1 MNNNTRVDF
10 DLHGLIG
17 IRLVNP
23 SASDIQT
30 VRKQLGSLQVGS
42 LDREPDITI
51 RFEEHLLLPEL
62 KYLGRDQA
70 GFTADGFFVLHSK
83 KAKAKARIPFDT
95 IGSECEIVC
104 ETGLRAVPLL
114 IAILNLTLLNKGCI
128 ALHASAFVYGDT
140 GVLVT
145 GWAKSGKTEALLAF
159 AAHGARYVGDE
170 WVILTK
176 DGKTMYGLPEPMT
189 VWDWHVEQLPTIR
202 ERLPITKSLAFKA
215 VHLAGRLQNY
225 FARSWLKNTLPV
237 RLAAEL
243 LPALNRQLFIKV
255 PVEQLFAKDAI
266 ELISKP
272 EKLFLIMS
280 QEQPGIA
287 VEAWSSEDI
296 ARRMLESI
304 YYEQV
309 PFFEYFNAFKFAF
322 PEARNDFLENIRILQ
337 SDILTSALR
346 NKEAYR
352 VLHPY
357 PFSFEELYRDMAP
370 YCRDLT
376 SRESL

>member
-1 MNNNTRVDF
+1 MNNNTHVDF

-17 IRLVNP
+17 IRLVTP
-23 SASDIQT
+23 SEADIQA
-30 VRKQLGSLQVGS
+30 VKKQLGSLRVAP

-51 RFEEHLLLPEL
+51 RFEEYLLLPEL

-70 GFTADGFFVLHSK
+70 GFTNDGFFILHSK
-83 KAKAKARIPFDT
+83 KSKAKARIPFET
-95 IGSECEIVC
+95 IGSQCEIVC

-128 ALHASAFVYGDT
+128 ALHASAFVYGAT

-176 DGKTMYGLPEPMT
+176 DGETMYGLPEPMT
-189 VWDWHVEQLPTIR
+189 VWDWHIDQLPRIR
-202 ERLPITKSLAFKA
+202 DQLTITKSLAFKA
-215 VHLAGRLQNY
+215 IHLAGRLQNY
-225 FARSWLKNTLPV
+225 FGNGRMKNTLPM
-237 RLAAEL
+237 RLMADVM
-243 LPALNRQLFIKV
+243 PALNRQLFIKV

-322 PEARNDFLENIRILQ
+322 PEARNDFLENVRMLQ

-357 PFSFEELYRDMAP
+357 PFSFEDLYREMAP
-370 YCRDLT
+370 YCRDLN
-376 SRESL
+376 SPKSL

>member
-1 MNNNTRVDF
+1 
-10 DLHGLIG
+10 
-17 IRLVNP
+17 
-23 SASDIQT
+23 
-30 VRKQLGSLQVGS
+30 
-42 LDREPDITI
+42 
-51 RFEEHLLLPEL
+51 
-62 KYLGRDQA
+62 
-70 GFTADGFFVLHSK
+70 
-83 KAKAKARIPFDT
+83 
-95 IGSECEIVC
+95 
-104 ETGLRAVPLL
+104 
-114 IAILNLTLLNKGCI
+114 
-128 ALHASAFVYGDT
+128 
-140 GVLVT
+140 
-145 GWAKSGKTEALLAF
+145 
-159 AAHGARYVGDE
+159 
-170 WVILTK
+170 
-176 DGKTMYGLPEPMT
+176 MT
-189 VWDWHVEQLPTIR
+189 VWDWHIEQLPTIR
-202 ERLPITKSLAFKA
+202 QQLRITKSLAFKA
-215 VHLAGRLQNY
+215 VHLAGRLQHY
-225 FARSWLKNTLPV
+225 FARSWLKNTVPV

-255 PVEQLFAKDAI
+255 PVEQLFAKNAI

-322 PEARNDFLENIRILQ
+322 PDAKNEFLENVRTLQ
-337 SDILTSALR
+337 ADILTSALR

-370 YCRDLT
+370 YCRKVT
-376 SRESL
+376 P